1 MADGLAKTGVK
12 YKYGQGAETCWSV
25 GANSRFCGAGTMRPD
40 LDIYLNIDGVLL
52 DDSYRP
58 ANYSREFLKYIVP
71 NFNTYWLS
79 SRGKSHIS
87 AIIKDLSNK
96 FEPEVVELVS
106 RVRPTRW
113 SFAKTQ
119 AIDFSR
125 PFLWFDD
132 ELVVHERIELI
143 KNNVLENW
151 IEVNLARD
159 ENRLADFLVRFP
171 QPASYTFF

>member
-1 MADGLAKTGVK
+1 MK
-12 YKYGQGAETCWSV
+12 
-25 GANSRFCGAGTMRPD
+25 PD

-52 DDSYRP
+52 DNNSRP

-79 SRGKSHIS
+79 SRAKGNSS
-87 AIIKDLSNK
+87 LLIKDLSK
-96 FEPEVVELVS
+96 LFEPTIIQLMS

-113 SFAKTQ
+113 SWAKTQ

-132 ELVVHERIELI
+132 ELVIHERIELI
-143 KNNVLENW
+143 RNNALESW
-151 IEVNLARD
+151 IEVNLIKD

-171 QPASYTFF
+171 QPVSYFF